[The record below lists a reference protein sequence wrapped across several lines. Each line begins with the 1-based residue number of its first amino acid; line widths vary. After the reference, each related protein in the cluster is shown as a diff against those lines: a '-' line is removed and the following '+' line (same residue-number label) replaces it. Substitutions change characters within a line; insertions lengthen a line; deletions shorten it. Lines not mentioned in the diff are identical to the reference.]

1 MKVYSPGGPGP
12 GARDL
17 MAMGFHSGT
26 QTNIT
31 QTEYPGQGVWKTRTA
46 NNKRPFSLANSE

>member
-46 NNKRPFSLANSE
+46 NSKRPFSLANSE